1 MLVIKINDEVLTFDL
16 YELGWVGSDEAL
28 ASVLNGMLPEE
39 IGSPQMAFSTEGT
52 EGAVLRY
59 LQKIWPELK
68 VVVFEPEPPP
78 PEIPGVVYS
87 IPVVPE
93 KPLEYMTKEEFAER
107 ARWFLDEP
115 EDIVTLGSDDE
126 GEE

>member
-1 MLVIKINDEVLTFDL
+1 M
-16 YELGWVGSDEAL
+16 
-28 ASVLNGMLPEE
+28 
-39 IGSPQMAFSTEGT
+39 
-52 EGAVLRY
+52 
-59 LQKIWPELK
+59 
-68 VVVFEPEPPP
+68 VFEPEPPP

-107 ARWFLDEP
+107 ARRFLDEP